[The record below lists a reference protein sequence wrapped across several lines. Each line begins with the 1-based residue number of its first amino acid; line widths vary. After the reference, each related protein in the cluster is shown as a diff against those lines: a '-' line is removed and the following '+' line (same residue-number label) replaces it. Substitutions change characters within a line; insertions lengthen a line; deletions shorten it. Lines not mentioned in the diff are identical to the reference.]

1 MAAKTCGQCGS
12 ILQRGHFVGRGGEG
26 RGRSALQINSFDVL
40 IGSEVTFSDEICST
54 NLCA

>member
-1 MAAKTCGQCGS
+1 MAAKTCRQGGS